1 MAIDMAAGRAEGV
14 MPLPADAAKGT
25 PGPQQN
31 GSSAGHEANFPMVD
45 EPTISRTPGP
55 TRDFRDVGPNTA
67 WSGPGNT
74 GEPMIDAAP
83 AGEVPRGVPFNTPDA
98 SGLMATDRAHSDWD
112 DQGVW
117 GADVSSKN
125 TRPIAL
131 NELSTFDMMGE
142 EPQGEGLGE
151 GLEGGE

>member
-1 MAIDMAAGRAEGV
+1 MDLAAARQEGV

-55 TRDFRDVGPNTA
+55 TRDFRDIGPNTA
-67 WSGPGNT
+67 FSGPGNT
-74 GEPMIDAAP
+74 AEPMIDVVT
-83 AGEVPRGVPFNTPDA
+83 AGERPVMSEPFNTPDA

-131 NELSTFDMMGE
+131 NELSTFDMIGE
-142 EPQGEGLGE
+142 EPQGEGAGAAMD
-151 GLEGGE
+151 GGE

>member
-14 MPLPADAAKGT
+14 MPLPVDAAKGT
-25 PGPQQN
+25 PGPSQN
-31 GSSAGHEANFPMVD
+31 GSAVGSGANFPIVD
-45 EPTISRTPGP
+45 SPNTYENPGP
-55 TRDFRDVGPNTA
+55 TPNMRDIGPNTA
-67 WSGPGNT
+67 FSGPGNT
-74 GEPMIDAAP
+74 AEPMIDVVT
-83 AGEVPRGVPFNTPDA
+83 AGERPVMSEPFNTPDA

-131 NELSTFDMMGE
+131 NELSTFDMIGE
-142 EPQGEGLGE
+142 DPQGECDGMD
-151 GLEGGE
+151 GGD